1 MNYFEFKKKT
11 EDLPFFE
18 SKELRVVLGDEFTES
33 MLTNLKNWVKK
44 GHLIMLRRGLYVITE
59 EAKKE
64 DVMIFATKLYQ
75 PSYISM
81 EMALHYYGI
90 IPEAVFTVTSVT
102 TRKTK
107 AFATS
112 LGNFSYQKIKREA
125 FGGYETKR
133 SGKISFNMAVPE
145 KALVDFFYLRRHML
159 GGEEEQFHGYRFNE
173 DFGYDAKKLI
183 DFAQVFQ
190 SKKVMLLTQNFIKY
204 YVAK

>member
-1 MNYFEFKKKT
+1 MNYFEFKKRT

-18 SKELRVVLGDEFTES
+18 SKELRVVLGDAFTES

-44 GHLIMLRRGLYVITE
+44 GHLIMFRRGLYAVAE

-64 DVMIFATKLYQ
+64 DVMTFATKLYQ
-75 PSYISM
+75 PSYVSM

-107 AFATS
+107 VFTTS
-112 LGNFSYQKIKREA
+112 LGNFSYQTIKKEA
-125 FGGYETKR
+125 FGGYETR
-133 SGKISFNMAVPE
+133 QSGKISFNLALPE
-145 KALVDFFYLRRHML
+145 KALVDFFYLHRHVL
-159 GGEEEQFHGYRFNE
+159 NGEKDQFQGYRFNE
-173 DFGYDAKKLI
+173 DFEYDVEKLRH
-183 DFAQVFQ
+183 FAEVFQ
-190 SKKVMLLTQNFIKY
+190 NQKVRSLTESFIKY